1 MELIDSGHSAKEPS
15 TVLRA
20 VSLVRSFR
28 MGSSDIDVL
37 RGMNLEISRS
47 ERLFLCGA
55 SGAGK
60 STLLYTLAG
69 LERPDS
75 GSVEINGRSLYSL
88 SAKQQTKFRNE
99 KIGYVFQNYFLLP
112 DLTALENVCL
122 PALIRG
128 SGKFSVDN
136 LIAVD
141 LLEQVG
147 LSDRLNHR
155 PSELSGGEQQRV
167 AIARSLINDPQ
178 ILFADEPTGNLDSST
193 GGELMETLMHLVTI
207 KEKTLIVVTHD
218 SKLASLG
225 DRQLTLADGRII
237 A

>member
-1 MELIDSGHSAKEPS
+1 MELIDSKDSDKEAS

-20 VSLVRSFR
+20 VSLVRSFCV
-28 MGSSDIDVL
+28 GSSDIEVL
-37 RGMNLEISRS
+37 RGMSLEISRS

-75 GSVEINGRSLYSL
+75 GSVEIDGQSLYSL
-88 SAKQQTKFRNE
+88 SAAQQTKFRNE

-112 DLTALENVCL
+112 DLTALENVSL
-122 PALIRG
+122 PALIKG
-128 SGKFSVDN
+128 SEKTF
-136 LIAVD
+136 LRAAE

-147 LSDRLNHR
+147 LGDRLNHR
-155 PSELSGGEQQRV
+155 PTELSGGEQQRV

-193 GGELMETLMHLVTI
+193 EGALMETLMDLVSE
-207 KEKTLIVVTHD
+207 KQKTLIVVTHD

>member
-1 MELIDSGHSAKEPS
+1 MELIDSKDSDKGAS

-20 VSLVRSFR
+20 VSLVRSFCV
-28 MGSSDIDVL
+28 GSSDIEVL
-37 RGMNLEISRS
+37 RGMSLEISRS

-75 GSVEINGRSLYSL
+75 GSVEIDGQSLYSL
-88 SAKQQTKFRNE
+88 SAAQQTKFRNE

-112 DLTALENVCL
+112 DLTALENVSL
-122 PALIRG
+122 PALIKG
-128 SGKFSVDN
+128 SEKTF
-136 LIAVD
+136 LRAAE

-147 LSDRLNHR
+147 LGDRLNHR
-155 PSELSGGEQQRV
+155 PTELSGGEQQRV

-193 GGELMETLMHLVTI
+193 GGALMETLMDLVSE
-207 KEKTLIVVTHD
+207 KQKTLIVVTHD

>member
-1 MELIDSGHSAKEPS
+1 MELIDSKDSDKEAS

-28 MGSSDIDVL
+28 VGSSDIEVL

-75 GSVEINGRSLYSL
+75 GSVEIDGQSLYSL
-88 SAKQQTKFRNE
+88 SAAQQTKFRNE

-112 DLTALENVCL
+112 DLTALENVNL
-122 PALIRG
+122 PALIKG
-128 SGKFSVDN
+128 SEKN
-136 LIAVD
+136 LLRAAE

-147 LSDRLNHR
+147 LGDRLNHR
-155 PSELSGGEQQRV
+155 PTELSGGEQQRV

-193 GGELMETLMHLVTI
+193 GGALMETLMDLVSE
-207 KEKTLIVVTHD
+207 KQKTLIVVTHD

-225 DRQLTLADGRII
+225 DRQLTLADGRIM

>member
-1 MELIDSGHSAKEPS
+1 MELIDSKDSDKEAS

-28 MGSSDIDVL
+28 VGSSDIEVL

-75 GSVEINGRSLYSL
+75 GSVEIDGQSLYSL
-88 SAKQQTKFRNE
+88 SAAQQTKFRNE

-112 DLTALENVCL
+112 DLTALENVNL
-122 PALIRG
+122 PALIKG
-128 SGKFSVDN
+128 SEKN
-136 LIAVD
+136 LLRAAE

-147 LSDRLNHR
+147 LGDRLNHR
-155 PSELSGGEQQRV
+155 PTELSGGEQQRV

-178 ILFADEPTGNLDSST
+178 ILFADEPTGNLDSLT
-193 GGELMETLMHLVTI
+193 GGALMETLM
-207 KEKTLIVVTHD
+207 KNR
-218 SKLASLG
+218 KL
-225 DRQLTLADGRII
+225 
-237 A
+237 

>member
-1 MELIDSGHSAKEPS
+1 MELIDSKDSDKGAS

-28 MGSSDIDVL
+28 VGPSEIEVL
-37 RGMNLEISRS
+37 RGMSLEISRS

-75 GSVEINGRSLYSL
+75 GSVEIDGQSLYSL
-88 SAKQQTKFRNE
+88 STAQQTKFRNE

-112 DLTALENVCL
+112 DLTALENVNL
-122 PALIRG
+122 PALIKG
-128 SGKFSVDN
+128 SEKN
-136 LIAVD
+136 LLRAAE
-141 LLEQVG
+141 LLVQVG
-147 LSDRLNHR
+147 LGDRLNHL
-155 PSELSGGEQQRV
+155 PTELSGGEQQRV

-193 GGELMETLMHLVTI
+193 GGALMETLMDLVSE
-207 KEKTLIVVTHD
+207 KQKTLIVVTHD

>member
-1 MELIDSGHSAKEPS
+1 MELLDSGHSGKEPS
-15 TVLRA
+15 AVLRA
-20 VSLVRSFR
+20 VSLVRSFH

-37 RGMNLEISRS
+37 KGMSLEISRS

-88 SAKQQTKFRNE
+88 SPTQQTKFRNE
-99 KIGYVFQNYFLLP
+99 QIGYVFQNYFLLP

-128 SGKFSVDN
+128 SGEEN
-136 LIAVD
+136 LRAVE

-147 LSDRLNHR
+147 LRDRLNHR
-155 PSELSGGEQQRV
+155 PAELSGGEQQRV

-178 ILFADEPTGNLDSST
+178 ILFADEPTGNLDSKS
-193 GGELMETLMHLVTI
+193 GAEILNLFDELHAQGKTLLLVTHSDELAERSKREI
-207 KEKTLIVVTHD
+207 KLM
-218 SKLASLG
+218 
-225 DRQLTLADGRII
+225 DGRVESDD
-237 A
+237 

>member
-1 MELIDSGHSAKEPS
+1 MELIDSKDSDKGAS

-28 MGSSDIDVL
+28 VGSSDIEVL
-37 RGMNLEISRS
+37 RGMSLEISRS

-75 GSVEINGRSLYSL
+75 GSVEIDGQSLYSL
-88 SAKQQTKFRNE
+88 SAAQQTKFRNE
-99 KIGYVFQNYFLLP
+99 KIGYVFRNYFLLP
-112 DLTALENVCL
+112 DLTALENVSL
-122 PALIRG
+122 PALIKG
-128 SGKFSVDN
+128 SEKTF
-136 LIAVD
+136 LRAAE

-147 LSDRLNHR
+147 LGDRLNHR
-155 PSELSGGEQQRV
+155 PTELSGGEQQRV

-193 GGELMETLMHLVTI
+193 EGALMETLMDLVSE
-207 KEKTLIVVTHD
+207 KQKTLIVVTHD

>member
-1 MELIDSGHSAKEPS
+1 MELIDSKDSDKETS

-28 MGSSDIDVL
+28 VGSSDIEVL
-37 RGMNLEISRS
+37 RGMSLEISRS

-75 GSVEINGRSLYSL
+75 GSVEIDGQSLYSL
-88 SAKQQTKFRNE
+88 SAAQQTKFRNE

-112 DLTALENVCL
+112 DLTALENVNL
-122 PALIRG
+122 PALIKG
-128 SGKFSVDN
+128 SEKN
-136 LIAVD
+136 LLRAAE

-147 LSDRLNHR
+147 LGDRLNHR
-155 PSELSGGEQQRV
+155 PTELSGGEQQRV

-193 GGELMETLMHLVTI
+193 GGALMETLMDLVSE
-207 KEKTLIVVTHD
+207 KQKTLIVVTHD

-225 DRQLTLADGRII
+225 DRQLTLADGRIM

>member
-1 MELIDSGHSAKEPS
+1 
-15 TVLRA
+15 
-20 VSLVRSFR
+20 VRNFR
-28 MGSSDIDVL
+28 VGSSEIEVL
-37 RGMNLEISRS
+37 RGMSLEISRS

-75 GSVEINGRSLYSL
+75 GSVEIDGQSLYSL
-88 SAKQQTKFRNE
+88 SAAQQTKFRNE

-112 DLTALENVCL
+112 DLTALENVNL
-122 PALIRG
+122 PALIKG
-128 SGKFSVDN
+128 SEKN
-136 LIAVD
+136 LLRAAE

-147 LSDRLNHR
+147 LGDRLNHR
-155 PSELSGGEQQRV
+155 PTELSGGEQQRV

-193 GGELMETLMHLVTI
+193 GGALMETLMDLVSE
-207 KEKTLIVVTHD
+207 KQKTLIVVTHD

-225 DRQLTLADGRII
+225 DRQLTLADGRIM

>member
-1 MELIDSGHSAKEPS
+1 MEFIDSKDSDKGAS

-20 VSLVRSFR
+20 VSLVRNFR
-28 MGSSDIDVL
+28 VGSSEIEVL
-37 RGMNLEISRS
+37 RGMSLEISRS

-75 GSVEINGRSLYSL
+75 GSVEIDGQSLYSL
-88 SAKQQTKFRNE
+88 SAAQQTKFRNE

-112 DLTALENVCL
+112 DLTALENVNL
-122 PALIRG
+122 PALIKG
-128 SGKFSVDN
+128 SEKN
-136 LIAVD
+136 LLRAAE

-147 LSDRLNHR
+147 LGDRLNHR
-155 PSELSGGEQQRV
+155 PTELSGGEQQRV

-193 GGELMETLMHLVTI
+193 GGALMETLMDLVSE
-207 KEKTLIVVTHD
+207 KQKTLIVVTHD

>member
-1 MELIDSGHSAKEPS
+1 VEFIDSKDSDKGAS

-20 VSLVRSFR
+20 VSLVRNFR
-28 MGSSDIDVL
+28 VGSSEIEVL
-37 RGMNLEISRS
+37 RGMSLEISRS

-75 GSVEINGRSLYSL
+75 GSVEIDGQSLYSL
-88 SAKQQTKFRNE
+88 SAAQQTKFRNE

-112 DLTALENVCL
+112 DLTALENVNL
-122 PALIRG
+122 PALIKG
-128 SGKFSVDN
+128 SEKN
-136 LIAVD
+136 LLRAAE

-147 LSDRLNHR
+147 LGDRLNHR
-155 PSELSGGEQQRV
+155 PTELSGGEQQRV

-193 GGELMETLMHLVTI
+193 GGALMETLMDLVSE
-207 KEKTLIVVTHD
+207 KQKTLIVVTHD

-225 DRQLTLADGRII
+225 DRQLTLADGRIM

>member
-1 MELIDSGHSAKEPS
+1 MELIDSGHSGNAPS

-28 MGSSDIDVL
+28 MGSSEIEVL
-37 RGMNLEISRS
+37 RGMSLEISRS
-47 ERLFLCGA
+47 ERIFLCGD

-88 SAKQQTKFRNE
+88 SATQQTKFRNE

-122 PALIRG
+122 PALIKG
-128 SGKFSVDN
+128 
-136 LIAVD
+136 
-141 LLEQVG
+141 
-147 LSDRLNHR
+147 
-155 PSELSGGEQQRV
+155 SGGERLR
-167 AIARSLINDPQ
+167 A
-178 ILFADEPTGNLDSST
+178 E
-193 GGELMETLMHLVTI
+193 EL
-207 KEKTLIVVTHD
+207 
-218 SKLASLG
+218 
-225 DRQLTLADGRII
+225 
-237 A
+237 